1 MNIKM
6 THSGL
11 VSKIPQLIGFAE
23 VSSESHNRPEATSLG
38 AFARHSL
45 CCWQEMKTL
54 GKKVGSCRSRY
65 NPELLGKTSRCKP
78 AGSGDALRVS

>member
-23 VSSESHNRPEATSLG
+23 VSSESHNRPEATSPG
-38 AFARHSL
+38 AFSVLLARN
-45 CCWQEMKTL
+45 EDL
-54 GKKVGSCRSRY
+54 GEEGWFL
-65 NPELLGKTSRCKP
+65 P
-78 AGSGDALRVS
+78 VSI